1 MICWYVG
8 FFSNVMD
15 FDRSGGLEGME
26 VVDIR
31 RVILPAPRMN
41 IRHDVTVLLRPFLK
55 GLRHWPSLLLDVV
68 FFQEIYDV
76 AA

>member
-1 MICWYVG
+1 
-8 FFSNVMD
+8 
-15 FDRSGGLEGME
+15 ME

-31 RVILPAPRMN
+31 RVFVPAPRMN
-41 IRHDVTVLLRPFLK
+41 IRHDVTVPLRPFLK

>member
-1 MICWYVG
+1 
-8 FFSNVMD
+8 MD
-15 FDRSGGLEGME
+15 FVASGALEGIE

-31 RVILPAPRMN
+31 RVIAPAPRMN
-41 IRHDVTVLLRPFLK
+41 IRHDGIVPVKPFLK
-55 GLRHWPSLLLDVV
+55 GLRHWPSFLLDVV